1 MFIINGVGDN
11 KVTTFFGLGAFEA
24 RLGSRS
30 KALLSKVA
38 ASWSRGGLVI
48 FKSCDFTI
56 PAYPGLSRPI
66 PAYPGVTRSQLSGS
80 QLGHNLGTE
89 SYPGVIPVTT
99 PRVTARVTN
108 LVTARVTTRVTTR
121 VVTVTTLVTTLVVTF
136 VGRRERG

>member
-1 MFIINGVGDN
+1 M
-11 KVTTFFGLGAFEA
+11 LL
-24 RLGSRS
+24 RL
-30 KALLSKVA
+30 ALALDPKLSIPKLQRA
-38 ASWSRGGLVI
+38 GRGGGLVI

-66 PAYPGVTRSQLSGS
+66 PAYPRVTRSQLSGS

-99 PRVTARVTN
+99 PRVTTRVTT

>member
-11 KVTTFFGLGAFEA
+11 KVTTFFGLGTFEA
-24 RLGSRS
+24 RLRSRS

-66 PAYPGVTRSQLSGS
+66 PAYPGVTPVTTLRVTARSQLGA
-80 QLGHNLGTE
+80 E

-108 LVTARVTTRVTTR
+108 LVTARVTIRVTTR
-121 VVTVTTLVTTLVVTF
+121 FVTATTLVTTLVVTF